1 MNRSPDLEH
10 FFKRYDLQISLLMI
24 LFVAGRKWIQMMY
37 FHFQLPA
44 MGLLGCILLTFLL
57 FPVFAGKYRKR
68 VWLYLAAQICVI
80 EVLGVLPPVDDTWS
94 LLFIPIWAECK
105 MVFSPRK
112 TYLVMGAMGAL
123 MIVTLMSTF
132 DWLIGF
138 GYGVF
143 MVTVGFILMTPGLV
157 YAQYEAAHS
166 ESRRLLAEIKKANA
180 SLKKAARQAEE
191 LTAIQ
196 ERIKLANEL
205 HDSVSQ
211 LMFSIKLLA
220 QSTRIMMDKHPEAVL
235 PQLVQLQELSSRAL
249 NQMRSLI
256 TQWRESG

>member
-10 FFKRYDLQISLLMI
+10 FFKRYDLQVSLLML
-24 LFVAGRKWIQMMY
+24 LFVAGRKWMHMMY
-37 FHFQLPA
+37 THYQLPA
-44 MGLLGCILLTFLL
+44 MGLMGCFLITFLL
-57 FPVFAGKYRKR
+57 FPAFIGKYKKW
-68 VWLYLAAQICVI
+68 VWLYLAAQICAI
-80 EVLGVLPPVDDTWS
+80 EVLGILPPVDDTWS

-105 MVFSPRK
+105 MVLSPHK
-112 TYLVMGAMGAL
+112 TYLMMGGLGAL

-143 MVTVGFILMTPGLV
+143 MVAVGFILMTPGLI
-157 YAQYEAAHS
+157 YAQYETAHA
-166 ESRRLLAEIKKANA
+166 ESRRLLSEIKKANS
-180 SLKKAARQAEE
+180 SLKKAARQAAD

-220 QSTRIMMDKHPEAVL
+220 QSTRLMMDRKPEAVL
-235 PQLVQLQELSSRAL
+235 PQLEQLQELSNRAL
-249 NQMRSLI
+249 SQMRGLI
-256 TQWRESG
+256 TQWRDNG

>member
-10 FFKRYDLQISLLMI
+10 FFKRYDLQVSLLMF
-24 LFVAGRKWIQMMY
+24 LFVAGRKWVHMMY
-37 FHFQLPA
+37 MHYQLPA
-44 MGLLGCILLTFLL
+44 MGLMGCFLITFLL
-57 FPVFAGKYRKR
+57 FPAFAGKYKKW

-80 EVLGVLPPVDDTWS
+80 EVLGILPPVDDTWS

-105 MVFSPRK
+105 MVLSART
-112 TYLVMGAMGAL
+112 TYLLMGGLGAL

-143 MVTVGFILMTPGLV
+143 MVAVGFILMTPGLI
-157 YAQYEAAHS
+157 YAQYETAHA
-166 ESRRLLAEIKKANA
+166 ESQRLLSEIKKANA
-180 SLKKAARQAEE
+180 SLKKAARQAAE

-196 ERIKLANEL
+196 ERIRLANEL

-220 QSTRIMMDKHPEAVL
+220 QSTRLMMDRQPEAVL

-249 NQMRSLI
+249 NQMRGLI
-256 TQWRESG
+256 TQWRDNG